1 MNLEGLIIH
10 FNYGSVYDPSYD
22 LNHYTASQNV
32 YVWSDSQAV
41 KEKGFPCNVA
51 GLLIVSSSYTNNS
64 YIYVHQLYIARNNSQ
79 YWTRMYDHN
88 VGQWSEWA
96 QFLLQ

>member
-1 MNLEGLIIH
+1 MSSDWLFLLDSEWLIPP
-10 FNYGSVYDPSYD
+10 GS
-22 LNHYTASQNV
+22 NT
-32 YVWSDSQAV
+32 V

-79 YWTRMYDHN
+79 YWTRVYDHN

-96 QFLLQ
+96 QLALQ